1 MMKKS
6 LLAGVSALLACSPA
20 MLMAEEGMWLPSQ
33 TGSLAAD
40 LKAAGLELDP
50 ATLGDLQSPPLTAI
64 ASLGGCS
71 AAFLSP
77 QGLVATNHHCV
88 AGSLQYNSSP
98 ENDYLTN
105 GFLAATLGDELPA
118 APGSRVYVIED
129 LRNVTTQMLAGAERL
144 DGRARYDL
152 LQANRTRLI
161 AECEAQANRRCDV
174 RPYFGGN
181 QYWLQ
186 QQLEIKDVRL
196 VYAPAAGVGNFGGE
210 TDNWMWPRHTGDFS
224 FYRAY
229 VGPDG
234 SSATFDKANVP
245 FQPKAWLKIAENGV
259 KDGDFIMVAGF
270 PGTTDRHRT
279 AEEARF
285 YYEELYPYQQKMLA
299 DYSGQINALTEGN
312 EAAKIAYAATLQGVD
327 NYKKK
332 IAGQIAG
339 ADAISLIERKQ
350 SEEAAFRA
358 WVNADRARS
367 RQYGAALS
375 ELDRLVTDNNATSLA
390 DQKRAM
396 LARGQLYGAARMLY
410 RWALEQEKS
419 DAERE
424 PGYQERD
431 RTFMVQS
438 LQRIERRFVPDI
450 DKALWEAGMR
460 EYRTLPAGDRIASFD
475 AAIEGQDIPA
485 MYGAT
490 TLGDT
495 AKRLEWLGQPAA
507 AFRASDDPFIRLAV
521 ATHDEMIVR
530 EAAEKA
536 RSGNLQKARS
546 AVMEAR
552 LGYAASQG
560 KQLYPDANGSLRFT
574 YGKVTGKS
582 VDGQVWTPFTT
593 AEGLAA
599 KHTGR
604 GEFNAPAKMI
614 DLIKARDY
622 GRYAAPELGTLP
634 VDYLSTVDITNGN
647 SGSSTL
653 NARGEFVGLAF
664 DGTIEGVVSDWMYDA
679 TINRTIHVD
688 SRFMLWTMEK
698 VDGAA
703 ALLTEMGVAA
713 KGSD

>member
-1 MMKKS
+1 MKKS
-6 LLAGVSALLACSPA
+6 LLAGASLLLAASPA

-50 ATLGDLQSPPLTAI
+50 ATLGDLQRPPLTAI

-105 GFLAATLGDELPA
+105 GFLAKTLAEELPA

-129 LRNVTTQMLAGAERL
+129 LRNVSAAMLKGAEKL
-144 DGRARYDL
+144 SGRARYDL
-152 LQANRTRLI
+152 LQANRTKLI
-161 AECEAQANRRCDV
+161 EECEKQPNRRCDV
-174 RPYFGGN
+174 RPYFGGQ

-196 VYAPAAGVGNFGGE
+196 VYAPAVGVGNFGGE

-229 VGPDG
+229 VAPDG
-234 SSATFDKANVP
+234 SSATFSKDNVP
-245 FQPKAWLKIAENGV
+245 FKPKAWLPIA
-259 KDGDFIMVAGF
+259 KDGLKAGDFVMVAGF
-270 PGTTDRHRT
+270 PGTTDRLRT

-312 EAAKIAYAATLQGVD
+312 EAHKIAYAATLQGVD

-332 IAGQIAG
+332 IAGQLAG
-339 ADAISLIERKQ
+339 ADAISLIDRKNA
-350 SEEAAFRA
+350 EEAAFRSWIA
-358 WVNADRARS
+358 ADPARS
-367 RQYGAALS
+367 RKYGAALA
-375 ELDRLVTDNNATSLA
+375 ELDRLVKANNASSLA
-390 DQKRAM
+390 DQKRGM
-396 LARGQLYGAARMLY
+396 LGRGQLYGAARMLY
-410 RWALEQEKS
+410 RWALEQEKP
-419 DAERE
+419 DAQRE
-424 PGYQERD
+424 PGYQQRD
-431 RTFMVQS
+431 RTFMTQS
-438 LQRIERRFVPDI
+438 LQRIERRFVPAI
-450 DKALWEAGMR
+450 DKALWEAGIR
-460 EYRTLPAGDRIASFD
+460 EYRTLPADSRVASFD
-475 AAIEGQDIPA
+475 AAMEGKDLA
-485 MYGAT
+485 SMYAAT

-495 AKRLEWLGQPAA
+495 AKRLGWLDQPAA
-507 AFRASDDPFIRLAV
+507 AFRSSDDPFIQLAV
-521 ATHDEMIVR
+521 ATHDEAMAR

-536 RSGNLQKARS
+536 SSGDLQKARS

-552 LGYAASQG
+552 LAYAASQG
-560 KQLYPDANGSLRFT
+560 KQMYPDANGSLRFT

-582 VDGQVWTPFTT
+582 VDGQNWTPFTT
-593 AEGLAA
+593 AEGLLA

-614 DLIKARDY
+614 ELIKAKDY
-622 GRYAAPELGTLP
+622 GRYASPELGTLP

-664 DGTIEGVVSDWMYDA
+664 DGTIEGVVSDWMYDPK
-679 TINRTIHVD
+679 INRTIHVD

-698 VDGAA
+698 VDGAD
-703 ALLTEMGVAA
+703 ALLREMGVKA
-713 KGSD
+713 D

>member
-1 MMKKS
+1 MKKS
-6 LLAGVSALLACSPA
+6 LLAGASALFVCSAPA
-20 MLMAEEGMWLPSQ
+20 LMAEEGMWLPSQ

-50 ATLGDLQSPPLTAI
+50 AALGDLNQPPLTAI

-98 ENDYLTN
+98 ENDYLTD
-105 GFLAATLGDELPA
+105 GFLAKTLGDELPA

-129 LRNVTTQMLAGAERL
+129 LRDVTAAMTKGAAKL
-144 DGRARYDL
+144 SGRARYDL
-152 LQANRTRLI
+152 LQANRTKLI

-174 RPYFGGN
+174 RPYFGGQ

-210 TDNWMWPRHTGDFS
+210 TDNWMWPRHTGDFA

-229 VGPDG
+229 VAPDG
-234 SSATFDKANVP
+234 SSATFSKDNVP
-245 FQPKAWLKIAENGV
+245 FQPKAFLPIAKDGV

-299 DYSGQINALTEGN
+299 DYSAQINALTEGDN
-312 EAAKIAYAATLQGVD
+312 AAKIAYAATLQGVD

-332 IAGQIAG
+332 IAGQLKG
-339 ADAISLIERKQ
+339 ADAISLIERKAA
-350 SEEAAFRA
+350 EEAAFRSWIA
-358 WVNADRARS
+358 ADPARN
-367 RQYGAALS
+367 RKYAGALA
-375 ELDRLVTDNNATSLA
+375 ELDRLVAATNAAALA
-390 DQKRAM
+390 DHKRAM

-410 RWALEQEKS
+410 RWALEQEKP
-419 DAERE
+419 DADRE

-438 LQRIERRFVPDI
+438 LQRIERRFVPEI
-450 DKALWEAGMR
+450 DKALWEAGIA
-460 EYRTLPAGDRIASFD
+460 EYRSLGEADRIASFD
-475 AAIEGQDIPA
+475 AAIADKDMAAIYA
-485 MYGAT
+485 AT

-495 AKRLEWLGQPAA
+495 AKRLEWLDKSPAD
-507 AFRASDDPFIRLAV
+507 FRASDDPFIQLAV
-521 ATHDEMIVR
+521 ATGAEMMAR
-530 EAAEKA
+530 EAADKA
-536 RSGNLQKARS
+536 RSGDLQKARS

-552 LGYAASQG
+552 LAYAASQG

-574 YGKVTGKS
+574 YGKVTGKA
-582 VDGQVWTPFTT
+582 VDGQIWPPFTT
-593 AEGLAA
+593 AEGLLA

-604 GEFNAPAKMI
+604 GEFNAPQTMI
-614 DLIKARDY
+614 DLIKAKDY
-622 GRYAAPELGTLP
+622 GRYAASELGTLP

-664 DGTIEGVVSDWMYDA
+664 DGTIEGVVSDWMYDPA
-679 TINRTIHVD
+679 INRTIHVD

-698 VDGAA
+698 VDGAQH
-703 ALLTEMGVAA
+703 LLAEMGVAA
-713 KGSD
+713 E